1 MATNQWEIIRN
12 DLNKSDRR
20 AEGNNMKH
28 VIAASV
34 LFAAL
39 LASGSAM
46 SEAERIGQAT
56 RIQTTVNGDY
66 GELAVKEPVHRNE
79 KIRTSKS
86 GLGEFLFRD
95 GTKFAVGQGSDVKI
109 DKFVFDDADSSSL
122 EKLSIKVS
130 KGTFRWI
137 SGASKSKAYE
147 IHTPVGTI
155 GVRGTKFDFYVGADG
170 TTAVVL
176 LSGRAQFCGAGG
188 CVQLQRRCDCVI
200 AKRGQR
206 PSLSR
211 ASRQTLATLGNKQA
225 LPFLSGN
232 QKLSGAFGQ
241 STGCNMATA
250 SLEQTNPGRDKPSRE
265 KPSREKSTADKPT
278 GRSGTAGGNKAGP
291 GSTGGKTR
299 SGGSGTTGGA
309 QGGDGNSGTGGGGTP
324 GGQSAGGTGGGT
336 GGGGGS
342 GGGGPGNGNGNNP
355 NSGNGGGNT
364 NGNGPG
370 TGNGGQNN
378 GNGGTGGGGGNPGGD
393 APGGGNAGGGGPGN
407 GNGNNPNSGNG
418 GGNTN
423 GDGPGSGN
431 GGQNNGGAGGNA
443 GGGGAGNRGGSSHGG
458 GSGN

>member
-1 MATNQWEIIRN
+1 
-12 DLNKSDRR
+12 
-20 AEGNNMKH
+20 
-28 VIAASV
+28 
-34 LFAAL
+34 
-39 LASGSAM
+39 M

-241 STGCNMATA
+241 STGCNMSTA
-250 SLEQTNPGRDKPSRE
+250 SLEETNPGRDKPSRE
-265 KPSREKSTADKPT
+265 KPSREKSTPDKPT

-291 GSTGGKTR
+291 GNTGGKTG

-309 QGGDGNSGTGGGGTP
+309 HGGDGNTGGGTGGSGAGGGNTNGGGSTGGGGTGGGSGGGTGGGGTP
-324 GGQSAGGTGGGT
+324 GGQSGGGT

-342 GGGGPGNGNGNNP
+342 GGGG
-355 NSGNGGGNT
+355 S
-364 NGNGPG
+364 
-370 TGNGGQNN
+370 
-378 GNGGTGGGGGNPGGD
+378 GGGGG
-393 APGGGNAGGGGPGN
+393 
-407 GNGNNPNSGNG
+407 S
-418 GGNTN
+418 
-423 GDGPGSGN
+423 
-431 GGQNNGGAGGNA
+431 
-443 GGGGAGNRGGSSHGG
+443 RRRWFRWRKCRW
-458 GSGN
+458 

>member
-1 MATNQWEIIRN
+1 
-12 DLNKSDRR
+12 
-20 AEGNNMKH
+20 MKN
-28 VIAASV
+28 VIAPSV
-34 LFAAL
+34 LLAAL
-39 LASGSAM
+39 LASSSAM

-109 DKFVFDDADSSSL
+109 DKFVFDDSDSNSL

-211 ASRQTLATLGNKQA
+211 ANRQTLATLGNKQA

-241 STGCNMATA
+241 STGCNMSTA
-250 SLEQTNPGRDKPSRE
+250 SLEETNPRDKPSRE
-265 KPSREKSTADKPT
+265 KSTPDKPT
-278 GRSGTAGGNKAGP
+278 RDKPTTHERPATHDKPTTHEKPTTKPDAQPTTGTTNPGTPDKPAAPTPHTDP
-291 GSTGGKTR
+291 GSPTSPEVTPTTPNPEKGKRGHGYGDKNHTH
-299 SGGSGTTGGA
+299 A
-309 QGGDGNSGTGGGGTP
+309 HDPQG
-324 GGQSAGGTGGGT
+324 
-336 GGGGGS
+336 
-342 GGGGPGNGNGNNP
+342 
-355 NSGNGGGNT
+355 
-364 NGNGPG
+364 
-370 TGNGGQNN
+370 
-378 GNGGTGGGGGNPGGD
+378 
-393 APGGGNAGGGGPGN
+393 
-407 GNGNNPNSGNG
+407 
-418 GGNTN
+418 
-423 GDGPGSGN
+423 
-431 GGQNNGGAGGNA
+431 
-443 GGGGAGNRGGSSHGG
+443 HGG
-458 GSGN
+458 GVGGGEGRGKGHRD